1 MELVQR
7 NFFMLTRLKYLDLSG
22 NPLQDLQPDVFRD
35 VPVSTRIA
43 LWNLYNTNNLRTSY
57 LYLAADSSPSLSIVC
72 TLQELKVLKCRNC
85 QLKKINP
92 QLYNLLPLLSELD
105 LGRNEVCVATKP
117 IHAPDIFQLF
127 LVLAPFFF
135 LQFKFLDKDEFRD
148 VKRLTKVLLDGNQL
162 SVVVDQLFRMQK
174 SLNHLGELLKLPTDG
189 FLFPSL

>member
-1 MELVQR
+1 
-7 NFFMLTRLKYLDLSG
+7 MLTRLKYLDLSG

-35 VPVSTRIA
+35 VPVSIDKTRQTQQTR
-43 LWNLYNTNNLRTSY
+43 LTHLSLTHFP
-57 LYLAADSSPSLSIVC
+57 SPSALC
-72 TLQELKVLKCRNC
+72 TLQDLKVLRCRNC

-105 LGRNEVCVATKP
+105 LGRNEVCVSP
-117 IHAPDIFQLF
+117 CHAPDIFQLF
-127 LVLAPFFF
+127 LMLYAVSL

-174 SLNHLGELLKLPTDG
+174 SLNHLGEL
-189 FLFPSL
+189 